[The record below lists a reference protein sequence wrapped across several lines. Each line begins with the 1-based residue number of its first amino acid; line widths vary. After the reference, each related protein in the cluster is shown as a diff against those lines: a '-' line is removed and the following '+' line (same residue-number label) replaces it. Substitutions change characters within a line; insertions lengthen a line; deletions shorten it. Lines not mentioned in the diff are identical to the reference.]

1 MIVIALIAAAAAAA
15 AFGVVIA
22 GVQATDHRKEL
33 REQPGYGWAD
43 RFARRVLG
51 VYVRQ
56 PNRHGPAQDR
66 TAHGQER
73 R

>member
-1 MIVIALIAAAAAAA
+1 MIVIALIIAAAAATAL
-15 AFGVVIA
+15 GVVVA
-22 GVQATDHRKEL
+22 GVQMTDHRKEL
-33 REQPGYGWAD
+33 REQPGYGRAD

-56 PNRHGPAQDR
+56 PSSHGPAKDR

>member
-1 MIVIALIAAAAAAA
+1 MIVIALIAAAAVATAL
-15 AFGVVIA
+15 GVVVA
-22 GVQATDHRKEL
+22 GIQATDHRKEL

-56 PNRHGPAQDR
+56 PNSHGPAEGR
-66 TAHGQER
+66 TRHCQER